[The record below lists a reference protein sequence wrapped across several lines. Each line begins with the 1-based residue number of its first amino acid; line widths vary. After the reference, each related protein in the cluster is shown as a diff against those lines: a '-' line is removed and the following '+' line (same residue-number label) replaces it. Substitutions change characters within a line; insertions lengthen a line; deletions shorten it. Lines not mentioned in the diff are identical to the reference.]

1 MPLNTVHH
9 YLRGLLN
16 GTPVP
21 GTAGTIEAFI
31 APPDPETEPTPKV
44 YIWGATGHEDRQASP
59 RVPESGDVTQA
70 GWKEFRH
77 TVDLWLVWFSD
88 EETDAPVM
96 DYAFP
101 AVVDILLALL
111 RKSPDPVIAY
121 DPLTGRDSELLDV
134 GEKMD
139 VEMYPP
145 RAVSDQ
151 RTLRYDAKIQLSIME
166 VFQS

>member
-1 MPLNTVHH
+1 MPLNTIHH
-9 YLRGLLN
+9 YLKGLMD
-16 GTPVP
+16 GTVVP

-44 YIWGATGHEDRQASP
+44 YIWGATGKEERQAGP
-59 RVPESGDVTQA
+59 RVPESGDLAQA
-70 GWKEFRH
+70 GWKEFNH

-101 AVVDILLALL
+101 AVVDILLKVL
-111 RKSPDPVIAY
+111 RESPDPVMVK
-121 DPLTGRDSELLDV
+121 DPLTGMDSELLDI
-134 GEKMD
+134 GEEID

-151 RTLRYDAKIQLSIME
+151 RTLRYDAKMQLKIME